1 MSIGLASAL
10 LLSSTSLSHVHAT
23 NSEQTST
30 TEIASTND
38 SSEIVN
44 IPDTYL
50 KEAIAHALN
59 VSPNSDIT
67 TGQLESLTYLEA
79 GYVSSLESLQYAT
92 HLQELVL
99 YEGEVSDLSPLANLT
114 SLNKLDISANLI
126 SDLSPLTNLTNL
138 AHLYVGENNITNLSS
153 LAHLTHLEEL
163 YLSNNHISNLSPLAK
178 LTNLHYLY
186 VGENN
191 ITNLSPLAHL
201 THLEVLALGGNH
213 ISNISY
219 LSKLTDLLYLSLDRN
234 NLSNISSLAH
244 LTNLEELDVSD
255 NHIVKFSA
263 LRPLKNLQYLEQ
275 DNNPGED
282 QVKPKI
288 EGVGN
293 KTIRFNQPFDAT
305 LGVKASDNAEGDV
318 TKYLTIEGTVNT
330 KKVGTYS
337 LTYIVADSVGNE
349 TKVNSSI
356 TVKKDNVKP
365 TLFGVESKTVKR
377 NKPFYAKAGVT
388 AKDNIDRNITKHIQ
402 VTGNIN
408 IKKAG
413 KYTLTYTVTDTS
425 GNKTTKRRIII
436 VK

>member
-1 MSIGLASAL
+1 MKKIPKYMSIGLASAL
-10 LLSSTSLSHVHAT
+10 FLSSTSFSHVYAA
-23 NSEQTST
+23 NSEQASP

-38 SSEIVN
+38 SSEIVK

-59 VSPNSDIT
+59 VSPNSEVT
-67 TGQLESLTYLEA
+67 KGQLQSLTYLEA
-79 GYVSSLESLQYAT
+79 GYVTSLDGLQYAT

-99 YEGEVSDLSPLANLT
+99 YEGKVSNLSPLANLT
-114 SLNKLDISANLI
+114 SLNKLDVSANLI
-126 SDLSPLTNLTNL
+126 SDLAPLTNLTNL
-138 AHLYVGENNITNLSS
+138 THLYIGENNISNISS
-153 LAHLTHLEEL
+153 LTQLTHLEEL

-178 LTNLHYLY
+178 LTNLRYLY

-191 ITNLSPLAHL
+191 ITYISPLAHL

-219 LSKLTDLLYLSLDRN
+219 LSKLTDLLYLSLNRN

-255 NHIVKFSA
+255 NHIVKFSP
-263 LRPLKNLQYLEQ
+263 LRPLKNLHFLEQ

-282 QVKPKI
+282 HVKPKI

-293 KTIRFNQPFDAT
+293 KTIRVNQPFDAT
-305 LGVKASDNAEGDV
+305 FGVKATDNAEGDV
-318 TKYLTIEGTVNT
+318 TKYITIEGTVNT

-337 LTYIVADSVGNE
+337 LTYKVADSVGNE

-356 TVKKDNVKP
+356 TVKKD
-365 TLFGVESKTVKR
+365 
-377 NKPFYAKAGVT
+377 
-388 AKDNIDRNITKHIQ
+388 Q
-402 VTGNIN
+402 VT
-408 IKKAG
+408 
-413 KYTLTYTVTDTS
+413 TYFIW
-425 GNKTTKRRIII
+425 G
-436 VK
+436 